1 MPIFRNDDRK
11 IVLFIHIPKCAGT
24 SIENQLIKDGWG
36 YDWLIFPARDSVPN
50 GVPCNPQ
57 HYHKDLIDK
66 YLDRDVDLEFTII
79 RNPLHRLLSEFTWI
93 GYRQEPKLK
102 SDLQNYLEKNGQD
115 ASFMAMFD
123 KWACSRMSDFIINE
137 THYNTRQDLY
147 FDKKMSFPFDNHM
160 RPQHHFIRSTT
171 EVFKIEEFEN
181 KLLPFLKKELNIHGL
196 DKDNE
201 SSNEDK
207 PLMYYGTDRF
217 KELYSKL
224 YFEDHDKFNYE
235 RPFK

>member
-24 SIENQLIKDGWG
+24 SIENKLIEDGWG
-36 YDWLIFPARDSVPN
+36 YDWLIFPAKHNVPD

-66 YLDRDVDLEFTII
+66 YLDRDIDLEFTII
-79 RNPLHRLLSEFTWI
+79 RNPLHRLLSEFTWE
-93 GYRQEPKLK
+93 QP
-102 SDLQNYLEKNGQD
+102 DLQNYLEKSGYD
-115 ASFMAMFD
+115 ASFMEMFD
-123 KWACSRMSDFIINE
+123 KWACLKMSDFLINE
-137 THYNTRQDLY
+137 THYNSRKDLY
-147 FDKKMSFPFDNHM
+147 FDKKMSFPFDNHL
-160 RPQHHFIRSTT
+160 RPQHYFIRPTT
-171 EVFKIEEFEN
+171 KVFKIEETKN
-181 KLLPFLKKELNIHGL
+181 KLLPFLKKELSI
-196 DKDNE
+196 DKLAQDNALT
-201 SSNEDK
+201 SNEDK

-217 KELYSKL
+217 KELYSKI